1 MFAMENIDHRIF
13 KKPSAGEFAAIV
25 FVLTISIS
33 FVVCHTGDFVDFKAY
48 LATTKGDF
56 SQYFYGYWLLPFFQ
70 ILSWLPFEASY
81 ILWIGLSV
89 LGVWFA
95 ARVFNGNSAL
105 ALLSYQM
112 SSVLFWGQITG
123 ILCGL
128 LGLFWWSIHHRRWW
142 MAGIACFLAAAKPQ
156 SGTIFVFLLLLFSNT
171 SFREKI
177 RILIIPM
184 VGFIVSLLF
193 YPGWILEILSRR
205 GAVYTAGNISLWQW
219 IGPWAMLLSLPAL
232 VIPATK
238 QQRFL
243 ALSAAWVLSI
253 PYFSLPDLLTLFIFP
268 VEIAPILLGYLP
280 GILMQFFGFESQ
292 KAGFAIPLLILAMN
306 LLPHFLQSKA
316 AQKKLRLPAAGEQK
330 PNN

>member
-1 MFAMENIDHRIF
+1 MFAMENIDDRII
-13 KKPSAGEFAAIV
+13 KKPTIREFAAIV
-25 FVLTISIS
+25 FVLTLSIS
-33 FVVCHTGDFVDFKAY
+33 FVVCNTGDFVDFKAY
-48 LATTKGDF
+48 IATAKGDF

-95 ARVFNGNSAL
+95 ARVFNGNSTL

-128 LGLFWWSIHHRRWW
+128 LGLFWWAIHHHRWW
-142 MAGIACFLAAAKPQ
+142 LAGLAGLLAAAKPQ
-156 SGTIFVFLLLLFSNT
+156 SGTIFVLLLFLFSNT
-171 SFREKI
+171 SVREKI
-177 RILIIPM
+177 RILLIPL
-184 VGFIVSLLF
+184 VGFILSLLF

-205 GAVYTAGNISLWQW
+205 EAVYTAGNISLWQW
-219 IGPWAMLLSLPAL
+219 IGPWAMLLILPAVL
-232 VIPATK
+232 IPATK

-243 ALSAAWVLSI
+243 ALSATWVLII

-268 VEIAPILLGYLP
+268 VEIAPVLLGYMP

-292 KAGFAIPLLILAMN
+292 KAGFTIPLLILSMN
-306 LLPHFLQSKA
+306 LIPHPLQSKA
-316 AQKKLRLPAAGEQK
+316 AHEKVPATSIR
-330 PNN
+330 